1 MSNNTS
7 IEARKL
13 WPWWGH
19 LALSGSWITALYGLS
34 SKQTAIDLLWFTATL
49 TMTMVPIIALLAHQG
64 AVRRTMLLAA
74 LKPSSTFAGLLRGTH
89 LRTFVAACL
98 AVMISVLL
106 VLQMVLPGTRDP
118 LFWLLAG
125 QAVLVVVALPLALSW
140 MRQHFQPWSQV
151 HVVQQLVVFAAA
163 GAAAFAA
170 VLLLPLQDHVS
181 LEQALETTPF
191 PNAPLIDL
199 LALSQT
205 AIDGLQRMA
214 LSETAAMGARPR
226 FAANFIYFVLWLPPF
241 LASAAMFVA
250 LGVRWSEMRRAF
262 SAPQT
267 SDLPAPAA
275 VGALIAAVLA
285 FGSLWGLHQQLFVP
299 LNQFL
304 GDKQVVPQI
313 RAKIDVVRFGER
325 YFRAQAVQQVL
336 ATRPDLSALRLK
348 ARDTMCKEAD
358 RAFALARQGAV
369 DYVDHYYTMP
379 AVTMR
384 IGLAF
389 ADDPADH
396 MKREIQ
402 SRVFGTD
409 FQKLLSFGA
418 ATVKQTEVMAAE
430 VDRQWRAQVEPILA
444 QHEVFP
450 SDDVELN
457 VVYEAPDLGTLLAAP
472 GKIMDPQWQG
482 ATVAASALLAKGG
495 MEAVAGRTSQRIAN
509 APAIQS
515 LLSRISKATGLKG
528 SAKASVETIAK
539 TFTRGATAVLGTVV
553 GTVGGVIV
561 SKGMLEADEAMHRKN
576 FEKQMLGEIE
586 KARTEFI
593 KGAGCP
599 V

>member
-1 MSNNTS
+1 MSNFTS
-7 IEARKL
+7 AEARKL
-13 WPWWGH
+13 LPRWGH
-19 LALSGSWITALYGLS
+19 VALCALWIIILYGLS

-49 TMTMVPIIALLAHQG
+49 TMAMVPIIALLAHQG

-74 LKPSSTFAGLLRGTH
+74 LKPESTFAPFLWGIL

-98 AVMISVLL
+98 AVIISVLL
-106 VLQMVLPGTRDP
+106 VLQMVLPDTRD
-118 LFWLLAG
+118 LMFWILVG
-125 QAVLVVVALPLALSW
+125 QAIFAAVALPLALRW
-140 MRQHFQPWSQV
+140 LRQHFQPWSQV

-163 GAAAFAA
+163 GVGAFAA
-170 VLLLPLQDHVS
+170 VLLLPLQDHVV

-191 PNAPLIDL
+191 PNSPLIDL
-199 LALSQT
+199 LALSQA

-214 LSETAAMGARPR
+214 LAETAAMGARPR

-241 LASAAMFVA
+241 MASAAVFVA
-250 LGVRWSEMRRAF
+250 FGVRWSEMRRAF

-285 FGSLWGLHQQLFVP
+285 FSSLWGLHQQLLVP

-313 RAKIDVVRFGER
+313 REKIDVFRIGER
-325 YFRAQAVQQVL
+325 YFPEQLVQQVR

-348 ARDTMCKEAD
+348 ASETMCSEAG
-358 RAFALARQGAV
+358 RAFESARQGAV
-369 DYVDHYYTMP
+369 DYVDYYYTMP
-379 AVTMR
+379 AAIMR
-384 IGLAF
+384 TGLAF
-389 ADDPADH
+389 TSNPADH

-409 FQKLLSFGA
+409 FQKLLASGA
-418 ATVKQTEVMAAE
+418 ATVKQAEFMAAE

-457 VVYEAPDLGTLLAAP
+457 VVDEAPDLATLLAAP
-472 GKIMDPQWQG
+472 GKIMDPRWQG

-495 MEAVAGRTSQRIAN
+495 IEAVAGRASQRIAN
-509 APAIQS
+509 APAIRGV
-515 LLSRISKATGLKG
+515 LSRITRASGLKG
-528 SAKASVETIAK
+528 STKATVESIAK
-539 TFTRGATAVLGTVV
+539 TATRAATSVFGTTVS
-553 GTVGGVIV
+553 TVGGAVV
-561 SKGMLEADEAMHRKN
+561 AKGMLEADEAMNRKD
-576 FEKQMLGEIE
+576 FEAQMLDEVE